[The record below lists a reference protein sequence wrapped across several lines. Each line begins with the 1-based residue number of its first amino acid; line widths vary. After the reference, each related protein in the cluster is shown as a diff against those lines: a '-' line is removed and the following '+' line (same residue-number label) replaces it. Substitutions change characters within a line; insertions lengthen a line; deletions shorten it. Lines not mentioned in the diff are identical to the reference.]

1 LSALLSRRHWAA
13 SLLGVALAGPAF
25 GAKPPLALEP
35 CRLKGV
41 EHDAFC
47 GKLERPL
54 DPARADGP
62 QIAIHVAVLP
72 AVARNKKPDPVLFF
86 AGGPGQSAIDLAGL
100 VSRMYTRF
108 LNRRDIILVDQRGT
122 GRSAPLMCDP
132 EAPTRALVDSVDPAR
147 QAKLVLECR
156 DALQKL
162 PYGDLRQFTTS
173 IAVADAE
180 AIRQALG
187 LGKVNLIGGSYGTRA
202 ALDYMRQFPRS
213 VRRVVI
219 DGVAPPDMS
228 LPGSF
233 SPDTQRAFDALL
245 ADCEADAGCHG
256 RFPTLR
262 AQWKS
267 LLAAM
272 PREITVVHPVTGRDE
287 RFTLTRDMLLGLVRL
302 PLYSPA
308 LASGLP
314 FAISEAA
321 SGRFDAVVGL
331 ASAMGNSGGRSLE
344 LAMGM
349 HFSVVCSEDMPLLG
363 KNADKPGSDFGD
375 AALSMYRQACAAWP
389 HGDVPPAFYTLP
401 PAPAPTLVLSG
412 GDDPATP
419 PRHGE
424 RVTKAL
430 GPLARHVVVPH
441 AGHGTLSLAC
451 LRDVVYRFVDNED
464 DGQALAAVE
473 ADARCVGDLPRPPAF
488 ALPMPPAAPVPL
500 TPPPPAPRPRESSP
514 DAARYSKAD
523 R

>member
-1 LSALLSRRHWAA
+1 MSAILLRRAA
-13 SLLGVALAGPAF
+13 ALLLGVVLSAPALA
-25 GAKPPLALEP
+25 AKPSLPLQP

-47 GKLERPL
+47 GKLARPL
-54 DPARADGP
+54 DPARPDGP
-62 QIAIHVAVLP
+62 QIEVRVAVLP

-100 VSRMYTRF
+100 LSRMYTRF
-108 LNRRDIILVDQRGT
+108 LNRRDLILVDQRGT

-132 EAPTRALVDSVDPAR
+132 ESPTRPLVDSVDPSR
-147 QAKLVLECR
+147 QARLILECR

-173 IAVADAE
+173 IAVADADAVRE
-180 AIRQALG
+180 ALG
-187 LGKVNLIGGSYGTRA
+187 VAKVNLIGGSYGTRA
-202 ALDYMRQFPRS
+202 ALEYMRQFPRS

-245 ADCEADAGCHG
+245 ADCEADVGCRS

-262 AQWKS
+262 AQWKAV
-267 LLAAM
+267 LGAM
-272 PREITVVHPVTGRDE
+272 PREISVVHPVTGRDE

-308 LASGLP
+308 LAAGLP

-321 SGRFDAVVGL
+321 AGRFDAVVGL
-331 ASAMGNSGGRSLE
+331 ANAMGNSGGRSLE

-349 HFSVVCSEDMPLLG
+349 HFSVVCSEDMPLVG

-389 HGDVPPAFYTLP
+389 HGNVPPAFYTLP
-401 PAPAPTLVLSG
+401 PAAAPTLVLSG

-424 RVTKAL
+424 RVAKAL
-430 GPLARHVVVPH
+430 GAKARHVVVPH

-451 LRDVVYRFVDNED
+451 LRVVVYRFIDNED
-464 DGQALAAVE
+464 DAAALSAVE
-473 ADARCVGDLPRPPAF
+473 ADARCVGDMPRPPAF
-488 ALPMPPAAPVPL
+488 ALPLPPMTPVAV
-500 TPPPPAPRPRESSP
+500 TPPPPAPRPRETSP